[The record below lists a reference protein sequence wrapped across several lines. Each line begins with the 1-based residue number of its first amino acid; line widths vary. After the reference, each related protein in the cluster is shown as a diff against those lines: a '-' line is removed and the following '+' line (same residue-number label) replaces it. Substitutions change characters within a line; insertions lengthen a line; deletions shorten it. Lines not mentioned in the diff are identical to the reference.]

1 MQLELKKNF
10 VDEFNVLSPER
21 IFDDSIGEKIYQ
33 VAYGEELVEVTE
45 TTFRSWTGFRMINGE
60 DYHGVVYTLGATGE
74 SAPYVGSRSCGCST
88 CQIHVQH
95 HLKKN

>member
-10 VDEFNVLSPER
+10 VDEFNILLPER

-33 VAYGEELVEVTE
+33 IVYGQELIEVTE
-45 TTFRSWTGFRMINGE
+45 ATFRSWTGFRMINGE
-60 DYHGVVYTLGATGE
+60 DYHNAVYVLGVVGE
-74 SAPYVGSRSCGCST
+74 AAPYAGPRACGCSI
-88 CQIHVQH
+88 CQIHVQP